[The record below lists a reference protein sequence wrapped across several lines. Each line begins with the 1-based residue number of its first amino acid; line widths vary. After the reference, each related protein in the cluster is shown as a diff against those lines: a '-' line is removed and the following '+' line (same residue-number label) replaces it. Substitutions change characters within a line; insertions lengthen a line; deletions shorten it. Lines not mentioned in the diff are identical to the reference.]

1 MLFELRNSTPTVSDT
16 WIAARALFLEGKSAD
31 AWSEIQAVMRREPN
45 TRLQTAND
53 YLLHIEIMRASGI
66 YKRYLALVRLAHKHF
81 PSDPF
86 IQLYYSRML
95 QTRGRHVQGIEYLLG
110 LEDTLGKTHR
120 GLWGTQ
126 LANIYADAGF
136 GTSSKNWISKVQ
148 NEPLFDSPN
157 ALYSRACAA
166 DGVRNWDRAIEL
178 AQQCVDSAP
187 QWTRARV
194 HLVNCLLARG
204 KVDEAKKN
212 YDIVRELGH
221 QESYID
227 FSSAMLHCAEGDLIR
242 AADELQQCVDTWS
255 EAEFR
260 PWAVRMLYVLHVEA
274 GRFEKAAEVAESVTA
289 NSKEEFGL
297 PSIDEIEH
305 DRPHKYI
312 PIPLVAQNTS
322 QCVPTTVAMSAY
334 PQGRRLNPD
343 QLYKEMHGR
352 DGTPLWR
359 MRDWVQ
365 NHGLTFVP
373 IKLQIETII
382 KMLDQ
387 GIPLIG
393 ILEGPFSSHV
403 DVICGYHDGLKVF
416 YIRDPGHWSPIIVPY
431 EAALKRYEIHDGV
444 LAVVENENTT
454 AIQCATDHRSD
465 DLTAFL
471 DLQQHTA
478 QGNRVGAEEAAARI
492 PDDSILAFMR
502 DRWGFNVT
510 IENERFNERMTAY
523 AKDPETN
530 KILRLRALMSLGIDE
545 ADPIYEQVLND
556 EDNYLGNFG
565 QLYVEMTRE
574 HRKSNWKEA
583 FAKLERL
590 LIRGCTI
597 SDLWVTR
604 SDLLGEFGRHE
615 ESKRALELAL
625 ELSPENLFLRERALG
640 QQINYLTYDK
650 YESEIESMISDY
662 PQEKRIL
669 WGRVNVRRD
678 GPDGLSFEEA
688 IRDHLR
694 WFPRDYRG
702 YQQLAYWYSMQGR
715 EDLADGVMDEA
726 HVLMPERKPESETEE
741 KETQEESQEEQQTT
755 DELPTNHRQLLDI
768 VWDREHAQR
777 KVAYEVVQQAFSD
790 GKLTWGHHS
799 EFATFLVTTGL
810 EDKPLS
816 PDEAEK
822 ILPAPTPGPTYW
834 YVNGVL
840 ESVSRMNLSYD
851 TAKVIVNWQEKV
863 APDYRKYSN
872 LWFNRIVT
880 LEHTGAKEKALVE
893 LQELLE
899 AFPAFSSALYRM
911 GVLKN
916 DQGDLSTSAKYF
928 ERALEVNPGLYGAMS
943 MLCEIYNE
951 HGNQTEAL
959 ENYQRLSA
967 KMPYS
972 YAILRDELY
981 YLADVEGE
989 SKAFQRL
996 EELKPRYAPLFY
1008 SATKARLA
1016 SKVGNLDLAGQLVD
1030 ELSKQ
1035 KDQMDPKR
1043 DEDLFEE
1050 YLQARMS
1057 VAIKQ
1062 EDAQQVD
1069 DACAEGLA
1077 LWPDSTRLKLLR
1089 AEYGT
1094 ADKETLLREVLV
1106 SGEADPQTAFG
1117 YLVAVE
1123 RDPLDHIKSIVQD
1136 ANADKRQ
1143 DILELF
1149 SQVTGFSELLHHN
1162 YDFLQWA
1169 TEQYPDSSILKYR
1182 LASHCQM
1189 SGMHRD
1195 AIELARQLHDSEP
1208 NNVELI
1214 RFYGR
1219 TLLDEDP
1226 GKALTYLKRACD
1238 QNCSIDYLFD
1248 LASCY
1253 LALGK
1258 ADKSRDTHYEILKQ
1272 NPYVGASVTNLFVQE
1287 ESPERLW
1294 PYAKEIVKRR
1304 SGVDDEYFLVAAV
1317 KLALSQGAQVPSE
1330 WYELAEERLQI
1341 LQTRPGYADEKPLLE
1356 KAVSVWKKMRP
1367 SNGKPA
1373 GFFQRQILAFSWP
1386 GTKWVPRNDGSGVA

>member
-16 WIAARALFLEGKSAD
+16 WIAARDLFLDGKAAD
-31 AWSEIQAVMRREPN
+31 AWRETKAVMQRDPN
-45 TRLQTAND
+45 TRLETAND
-53 YLLHIEIMRASGI
+53 YLLHIEIMRACGI

-81 PSDPF
+81 PQDPF
-86 IQLYYSRML
+86 VQLYYSRML
-95 QTRGRHVQGIEYLLG
+95 QTRSRHVQAIEYLLG

-120 GLWGTQ
+120 GIWGTQ

-136 GTSSKNWISKVQ
+136 GPSSNNWMNAVKD
-148 NEPLFDSPN
+148 EPLFSSPN
-157 ALYSRACAA
+157 ALYARACAA
-166 DGVRNWDRAIEL
+166 DGVRDWDRAIEL

-187 QWTRARV
+187 KWTRARV
-194 HLVNCLLARG
+194 HLVNCLLSRG
-204 KVDEAKKN
+204 KVEAAKQN

-227 FSSAMLHCAEGDLIR
+227 FSSAMLHCAEGDLVR

-260 PWAVRMLYVLHVEA
+260 PWALRMLYVLHVEA
-274 GRFEKAAEVAESVTA
+274 GRLEKAAEVAESVT
-289 NSKEEFGL
+289 SKGKDEFGL

-322 QCVPTTVAMSAY
+322 QCVPTTVAMSTY
-334 PQGRRLNPD
+334 PQGRRLDPD
-343 QLYKEMHGR
+343 QLYQEMHGR

-359 MRDWVQ
+359 MRNWVQ
-365 NHGLTFVP
+365 NHGLSFVP
-373 IKLQIETII
+373 IKLEIETII

-393 ILEGPFSSHV
+393 VLEGPFNSHV

-431 EAALKRYEIHDGV
+431 EAALKRYEIHNSV
-444 LAVVENENTT
+444 IAVIENENTA

-465 DLTAFL
+465 DLSAFL
-471 DLQQHTA
+471 DLQQHAT
-478 QGNRVGAEEAAARI
+478 QGNRVGAEEAAAKI

-523 AKDPETN
+523 AKNPETN
-530 KILRLRALMSLGIDE
+530 KILRLRALMSLDIDE
-545 ADPIYEQVLND
+545 ADPIYEEVLSD
-556 EDNYLGNFG
+556 EENYLGNFG
-565 QLYVEMTRE
+565 RLYVEMTRE

-583 FAKLERL
+583 FTKLERL

-604 SDLLGEFGRHE
+604 SDLLSEFGRHE
-615 ESKRALELAL
+615 ESKRSLQLAL
-625 ELSPENLFLRERALG
+625 ELCPENLFLRERALG
-640 QQINYLTYDK
+640 QQINHLTYDE
-650 YESEIESMISDY
+650 YESEIESMISEY
-662 PQEKRIL
+662 PEERRIL

-678 GPDGLSFEEA
+678 GPDGLAFEES

-694 WFPRDYRG
+694 WYPRDYRG

-715 EDLADGVMDEA
+715 EDLADQVMDEA
-726 HVLMPERKPESETEE
+726 HVLMPERKPDEESEEE
-741 KETQEESQEEQQTT
+741 KKTETP

-768 VWDREHAQR
+768 VWDQEHAQR
-777 KVAYEVVQQAFSD
+777 KEAYEAIQQAFAD
-790 GKLTWGHHS
+790 GKLKWGHHS
-799 EFATFLVTTGL
+799 EFATFQVTTGL
-810 EDKPLS
+810 EGEPLS
-816 PDEAEK
+816 PAEAAK
-822 ILPAPTPGPTYW
+822 ILPSPTPGPTYW

-840 ESVSRMNLSYD
+840 ENASRMNLSYD
-851 TAKVIVNWQEKV
+851 TATAFLTWQEKV
-863 APDYRKYSN
+863 APDYRKYAN

-880 LEHTGAKEKALVE
+880 MEHTGAKEKALVE

-899 AFPAFSSALYRM
+899 AFPAYSSALYRM

-916 DQGDLSTSAKYF
+916 DQGDLYASAKYF

-943 MLCEIYNE
+943 MLCEIHNE
-951 HGNQTEAL
+951 HGNQEKAL
-959 ENYQRLSA
+959 ENYRRLSA

-972 YAILRDELY
+972 YPILRDELY
-981 YLADVEGE
+981 YLADVGGE
-989 SKAFQRL
+989 SKAFERL
-996 EELKPRYAPLFY
+996 DELEPHYAPLFFD
-1008 SATKARLA
+1008 ATKARLA
-1016 SKVGNLDLAGQLVD
+1016 CKSGNLELASKLVD

-1035 KDQMDPKR
+1035 KDEMDPKR

-1057 VAIKQ
+1057 VAIQQ

-1069 DACAEGLA
+1069 DVCAEGLA

-1117 YLVAVE
+1117 YLVAVDG
-1123 RDPLDHIKSIVQD
+1123 DPLDHIKSIAKD
-1136 ANADKRQ
+1136 ADADKRQ

-1149 SQVTGFSELLHHN
+1149 SQVTGFSELLHFNHA
-1162 YDFLQWA
+1162 FLDWA
-1169 TEQYPDSSILKYR
+1169 TDQYPDSSILKYR

-1189 SGMHRD
+1189 CGMSRE
-1195 AIELARQLHDSEP
+1195 AIELARQLHESEP
-1208 NNVELI
+1208 NNVELT

-1219 TLLDEDP
+1219 TLLDENP
-1226 GKALTYLKRACD
+1226 QKALGFLKRACD
-1238 QNCSIDYLFD
+1238 QNCSVDYLFD

-1253 LALGK
+1253 LALGRR
-1258 ADKSRDTHYEILKQ
+1258 DKSRDTHYEILKQ

-1287 ESPERLW
+1287 ESHETLW
-1294 PYAKEIVKRR
+1294 PLAKEIVKRR

-1317 KLALSQGAQVPSE
+1317 KLALSLGQQVPSE

-1373 GFFQRQILAFSWP
+1373 GFIQRQILAFSWP
-1386 GTKWVPRNDGSGVA
+1386 GTKWVPRNDKSGVA